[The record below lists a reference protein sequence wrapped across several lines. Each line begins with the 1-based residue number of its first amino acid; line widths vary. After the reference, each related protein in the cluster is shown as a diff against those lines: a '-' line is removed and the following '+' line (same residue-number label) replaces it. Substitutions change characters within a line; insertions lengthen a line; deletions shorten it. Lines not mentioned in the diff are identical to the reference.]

1 MTSRLF
7 EPIAIGDVELP
18 NRLVVAPMCQ
28 YSANDG
34 SATDWHLQHLSQLG
48 YSGAGLVVVEA
59 TAVER
64 RGRITHACLGLY
76 SDDNESA
83 LERVTP
89 LRTATRRPHAMGHSA
104 RTRRSQSIDASS
116 VGRRRTAR
124 PRRRRVADRIVERD
138 SVRRRL
144 ACPARSDCGRDR
156 RDRGRVR
163 PGRATRRAH
172 RVRGDRNPQRTR
184 LSPARV
190 PVAARERTH
199 R

>member
-28 YSANDG
+28 YSASDG

-83 LERVTP
+83 LERV
-89 LRTATRRPHAMGHSA
+89 LHSARRLGGPDAVGNSA
-104 RTRRSQSIDASS
+104 RTRRSQSFDASP
-116 VGRRRTAR
+116 VGRRRAAQ
-124 PRRRRVADRIVERD
+124 PVRRSLADDIVERYTL
-138 SVRRRL
+138 SVK
-144 ACPARSDCGRDR
+144 AGMF
-156 RDRGRVR
+156 
-163 PGRATRRAH
+163 
-172 RVRGDRNPQRTR
+172 RTR
-184 LSPARV
+184 
-190 PVAARERTH
+190 
-199 R
+199 